1 MWIKQSLQL
10 FARVLTMKKMPP
22 CIFVNMIYMYNVTKH
37 SYGKILFQYIAIKMN
52 YLVLVCVELEFLR
65 VREAQV

>member
-1 MWIKQSLQL
+1 MWTNQSLQL
-10 FARVLTMKKMPP
+10 FARVLTIKKMPP
-22 CIFVNMIYMYNVTKH
+22 RIFVNMIYNVTKH

-52 YLVLVCVELEFLR
+52 YLVLVCVELEFPR